1 MLELAIILAVCLAGE
16 WIAALLPFAFPASVI
31 SMVLLMV
38 LLMTGV
44 VKQRYIQNVS
54 KFFVSNMGLFF
65 VPAMVGMLAYT
76 DVLKA
81 QFLPFL
87 AVTFLTTPVVYFVT
101 AWSIQAL
108 MRLLGRKGETKNG

>member
-16 WIAALLPFAFPASVI
+16 WIAALLSFAFPASVI

-65 VPAMVGMLAYT
+65 VPALVGMLAYT

-108 MRLLGRKGETKNG
+108 MRLLDRKGETKNG